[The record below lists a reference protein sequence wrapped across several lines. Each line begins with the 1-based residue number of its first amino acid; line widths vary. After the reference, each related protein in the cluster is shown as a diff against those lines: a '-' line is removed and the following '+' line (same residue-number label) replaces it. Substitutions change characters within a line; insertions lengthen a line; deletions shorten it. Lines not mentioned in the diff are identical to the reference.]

1 MAFITVGPHFVNL
14 DKMCGIQVKRTS
26 HPDITMVII
35 HYEHESFEV
44 GCEGD
49 ITEVTETIYNALN
62 RSYHIYAGPEEI
74 SEQRVGVIWTS
85 DK

>member
-1 MAFITVGPHFVNL
+1 MAFVTIGPHFVNL
-14 DKMCGIQVKRTS
+14 DKVCGIQAKRTS

-44 GCEGD
+44 GCEGNL
-49 ITEVTETIYNALN
+49 TEVTEKIYNALGK
-62 RSYHIYAGPEEI
+62 SKYIYAGPEEI
-74 SEQRVGVIWTS
+74 NEQRVGVIWTS